1 MTRVGIA
8 LLGLLLSATG
18 CDLILD
24 PPETLQADIQLQM
37 VPDESLRAVLGQAD
51 RVFLEFRRGETA
63 TDTVVP
69 IYFDGSAIRAR
80 LRIAPPPG
88 DDDVRVVAELRR
100 VDEALFRG
108 ETFLSPG
115 GAWTASVVLTGVAD
129 RIVAPP
135 GQPFTGLGQTL
146 ELWSEIYF
154 ASGAL
159 WDGVE
164 ATWSSENPDIV
175 SVDPGNQARPVAN
188 GSATLVASFQEVERR
203 IAISVQQ
210 VPSTLWELSPS
221 SVALQVGDTV
231 RLTVFGEDVSGAPLL
246 PGAALTWSART
257 GAASV
262 DNQGLVTAVSA
273 GVDTVVVQN
282 GGLSVQAVVTVDDS
296 SE

>member
-1 MTRVGIA
+1 MIRVGIA
-8 LLGLLLSATG
+8 LLGLLVATTG
-18 CDLILD
+18 CDVILD

-37 VPDESLRAVLGQAD
+37 VPEESLRAVLGQAD
-51 RVFLEFRRGETA
+51 RVSLEFRRGETA

-80 LRIAPPPG
+80 LRMAPPPG
-88 DDDVRVVAELRR
+88 EGDVRVVAELRR

-108 ETFLSPG
+108 ETLLSPG
-115 GAWTASVVLTGVAD
+115 GAWTGSVVLTGVAD

-135 GQPFTGLGQTL
+135 GQPFTGLAQTL

-154 ASGAL
+154 ASGDL

-175 SVDPGNQARPVAN
+175 SVDAGNQARPHAN
-188 GSATLVASFQEVERR
+188 GSATLVASFQELERR

-221 SVALQVGDTV
+221 SVVLQAGDTV
-231 RLTVFGEDVSGAPLL
+231 RLAVFGEDVSGAPLL
-246 PGAALTWSART
+246 PGAALQWSART

-273 GVDTVVVQN
+273 GADTVVVQN
-282 GGLSVQAVVTVDDS
+282 GGLSVQAVVTVSDP